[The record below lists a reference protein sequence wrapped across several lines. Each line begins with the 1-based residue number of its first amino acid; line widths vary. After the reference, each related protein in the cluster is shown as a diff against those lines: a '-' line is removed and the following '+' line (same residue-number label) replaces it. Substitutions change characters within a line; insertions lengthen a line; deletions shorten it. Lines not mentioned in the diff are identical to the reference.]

1 MVTINTN
8 YRPDDL
14 GTRALERENEGPKEP
29 RSVSATAPKPAIQ
42 GTESRPQSEIPT
54 LTPEPRRR
62 ERRKGGDRRKRDV
75 PVLLDT
81 RCNRERR
88 RNPEETPEPE
98 DETVRGIDVF
108 T

>member
-14 GTRALERENEGPKEP
+14 GTRALERENTGPKETKA
-29 RSVSATAPKPAIQ
+29 VSATAPKPAIA
-42 GTESRPQSEIPT
+42 GTEAR
-54 LTPEPRRR
+54 PEPESPPPGVQPRQH
-62 ERRKGGDRRKRDV
+62 ERRKGRDRRQRDI

-81 RCNRERR
+81 RNNRERR
-88 RNPEETPEPE
+88 RNPEKVDADEPP
-98 DETVRGIDVF
+98 VRGIDVF

>member
-14 GTRALERENEGPKEP
+14 GTRALERENTGPKET
-29 RSVSATAPKPAIQ
+29 RAVSAAAPKPAIA
-42 GTESRPQSEIPT
+42 GTGSRPQ
-54 LTPEPRRR
+54 PESPPPSLQPQRR
-62 ERRKGGDRRKRDV
+62 ERRKGADRRQRDI

-81 RCNRERR
+81 RSNRERR
-88 RNPEETPEPE
+88 RNPETVDE
-98 DETVRGIDVF
+98 DEPPKRGIDVF